1 MSMPLPSPTA
11 PTDQVTAPTADEFR
25 EVAQAIGARL
35 ARTAVWHDNRCNWV
49 GGSVDHV
56 NGSYQMVRRAFGPD
70 LYNGTA
76 GVAWFLAQLLA
87 RHPDPLL
94 ADTLEGAVQ
103 HVLSSRAA
111 PPVGYGYYGG
121 ALGTACALIGVGE
134 QQQRP
139 EWQAAGWERLA
150 QVLDV
155 PLQEHE
161 LDVIS
166 GAAGAIPALLR
177 LAARYQRPELTE
189 AAARCGDFLVA
200 RAVRQPT
207 AWAWSTLPGQAPLT
221 GYSHGAAGVA
231 LALLELYQLTGQAEH
246 YTGAMMGF
254 NYERLLYNPQLQN
267 WPDLRNETGSPTPGA
282 LTYGEAWCHG
292 APGVA
297 LSRLR
302 AWQLTGDD
310 TFRQE
315 AEAALTTTH
324 RGIYTL
330 VTAVQGTANLSLC
343 HGLAGNADIMLEA
356 SQVLGNP
363 VYRQVAEA
371 AGHYGLERYYRQGL
385 RWPSGVNDPSGATL
399 GQVETPGLM
408 QGLAGTG
415 YFYLRL
421 ASPAGSLPSVLR
433 P

>member
-1 MSMPLPSPTA
+1 VSTPLSSPAASEALTA
-11 PTDQVTAPTADEFR
+11 PATDDFQA
-25 EVAQAIGARL
+25 VAQAIAARL
-35 ARTAVWHDNRCNWV
+35 ARTAVWHNDRCNWV
-49 GGSVDHV
+49 GGAVDNV
-56 NGSYQMVRRAFGPD
+56 NGTYQMVRRTFGPD

-76 GVAWFLAQLLA
+76 GVAWFLSQLLA
-87 RHPDPLL
+87 RHPDALL
-94 ADTLEGAVQ
+94 ADTLAGAVQ
-103 HVLSSRAA
+103 HLLTSRAA
-111 PPVGYGYYGG
+111 PRTGYGYYGG
-121 ALGTACALIGVGE
+121 ALGTACTLLEVGE

-139 EWQAAGWERLA
+139 DWLAAGWERLA
-150 QVLDV
+150 QVLAE
-155 PLQEHE
+155 PLQETE
-161 LDVIS
+161 VDVIA

-177 LAARYQRPELTE
+177 LGARHQRPELLD

-200 RAVRQPT
+200 RALRQPT
-207 AWAWSTLPGQAPLT
+207 AWAWNTLPGQTPLT

-231 LALLELYQLTGQAEH
+231 LALLELYQKTGQAEH

-267 WPDLRNETGSPTPGA
+267 WPDLRSDPGA
-282 LTYGEAWCHG
+282 PAPAAPAYGEAWCHG

-297 LSRLR
+297 LSRVR

-315 AEAALTTTH
+315 AEAALSTTH
-324 RGIYTL
+324 RGIYGL
-330 VTAVQGTANLSLC
+330 VTAVQGSANMSLC

-371 AGHYGLERYYRQGL
+371 AGYYGLERYHRPGL

-421 ASPAGSLPSVLR
+421 ASPAGSLASVLR